1 MSKNLLTFVLFS
13 VVLFLSVYS
22 VWRISQPRILSPE
35 EMKVNG
41 YYGYGSFQEL
51 RDFNLIDHNGNI
63 FTKKNLKEQNLN
75 FLYFGYSSC
84 PTECPVTMSELR
96 KLINALREKD
106 FMLDDKQWVLV
117 TIDPERDSAKDINFY
132 ASRFDSSFVGLRA
145 ERPTLL
151 SLTTQLNVAK
161 VKPMKHEMHSIEE
174 LSNHVNNVILIN
186 KDAEYFGFFR
196 PPFDISKLSLTYQS
210 VTTQ

>member
-1 MSKNLLTFVLFS
+1 MSKNFLTFVLFS

-51 RDFNLIDHNGNI
+51 RDFNLIDHNGDV

-84 PTECPVTMSELR
+84 PTECPVMMSVMRQIFDKVER
-96 KLINALREKD
+96 DDIAYYLIS
-106 FMLDDKQWVLV
+106 F
-117 TIDPERDSAKDINFY
+117 DPEIDTLERLKSYVTAFNSDFIGVSGEMPEVVKLGYQLGVEKLAPAENHMNQRIISHTNHLIVVNSNAEVIGIFKAPFESSSMSLVIKSLL
-132 ASRFDSSFVGLRA
+132 AS
-145 ERPTLL
+145 
-151 SLTTQLNVAK
+151 Q
-161 VKPMKHEMHSIEE
+161 
-174 LSNHVNNVILIN
+174 
-186 KDAEYFGFFR
+186 
-196 PPFDISKLSLTYQS
+196 
-210 VTTQ
+210 